1 MRLTFAVTVCLMMTL
16 GLAAQPAGDEWMNLQ
31 VNEINRLPVHTSFLA
46 YDAAPNESSRYL
58 SLDGDWKFHWVANL
72 DERPTD
78 FYRTDLDDSH
88 WATMPVPGMWELN
101 GYGDPIYLNIGFPW
115 RGNWENDPP
124 HVPVQDNHVGTYRR
138 HITLPADW
146 HGKQII
152 AHFGSVT
159 SNINLWVNGQFA
171 GYAEDSKTAAEFDI
185 TPYLKE
191 GDNLLAFQVMR
202 WCDGTYCEDQDF
214 WRLSGVA
221 RSSYLYCR
229 DKNCHI
235 DDIRVTAGLTDNFK
249 DGTLMVAPT
258 LTGKGTLSY
267 HLYDALGN
275 EVTMEPTGENRWTIS
290 APHQWTAETPYLYS
304 LIAMLTPADKKST
317 GEAVTIKVGFRRV
330 EIKDGQLLVN
340 GKAVYIKG
348 ANRHEMD
355 PDGGYV
361 VSRDRMIADIKEM
374 KRMNINAV
382 RTCHYSDDPQW
393 YDLCD
398 EYGLYVIAE
407 ANMESHGFYYDPKTA
422 PTYQPMF
429 AKQILERN
437 QHNVSVQFNHPS
449 VIVWSLGNETCD
461 GPNFTAARDWI
472 RANDPSR
479 PIHWERALGG
489 ENTDLMCPMYAS
501 PAWCERYASKPEST
515 KPLILCEY
523 NHTMGNSG
531 GGLMEY
537 WDLVRR
543 LPKFQGGFVW
553 DFVDQGLRV
562 KTEDSKEYYSYGGDY
577 NTHDP
582 SDNNFNCNG
591 LVSPD
596 RKWNP
601 HAYETAYYYQSVWA
615 EDVNVRQGDIA
626 VRNEFFFRDLSN
638 VKMRWQ
644 LLVDGQSVLNG
655 EELNLNVAPQGRQ
668 ALHLPIA
675 NTLAALD
682 PNSEVM
688 LNVDFMLKEAEPLM
702 ESGQRIAYAQL
713 PINEVMP
720 QATHLPTEK
729 AKFIVTQPKQG
740 DLTISGNDIN
750 ITFDGKTG
758 LITKYI
764 VNGVPILGEGGTLRP
779 NFWRAVTDNDMG
791 AGLQQKLKVWRN
803 PVMNLTSLAV
813 DKKAS
818 NKSQTTVVARYDMP
832 EVAATLTLTYEI
844 HAGGAMCVTQ
854 GIAFSDSYQELP
866 EMLRFGIVMEL
877 PYQMDISDFY
887 GRGPIE
893 NYADRRY
900 SQRLGIYRQTAD
912 EQFYPYIRPQE
923 TGTKGDIRWWTQ
935 TDDQGNGIKVTA
947 DKPFYASA
955 LHYDITMLDEGDEKH
970 QRHPCDLFRSM
981 YTVLTLDS
989 EQCGVGGI
997 DSWGA
1002 RPLEQY
1008 RLPAIDR
1015 TCSFTIVPNILIDSI
1030 TINGKRY
1037 PIPSW
1042 GHKEWEEKMSDLMDL
1057 LADEKFNDNSLD
1069 KWELLKSHSD
1079 GCVSESLSLA
1089 FSCVL
1094 REQPQEVLSSLYNH
1108 RDNPPIEFIDEIK
1121 YWAQELG
1128 EEQTIPDND
1137 LPYNYPSMGFLRQEI
1152 AKLPDKNAQN
1162 YLIKLFD
1169 IPNK

>member
-1 MRLTFAVTVCLMMTL
+1 MAAT
-16 GLAAQPAGDEWMNLQ
+16 AQPTGEPWMDLQ
-31 VNEINRLPVHTSFLA
+31 VNEINRLPVHTSFTA
-46 YDAAPNESSRYL
+46 YDIASTPSSRFL

-78 FYRTDLDDSH
+78 FWRTDLDDSG
-88 WATMPVPGMWELN
+88 WATMCVPGMWELN
-101 GYGDPIYLNIGFPW
+101 GYGDPVYVNIGFPW

-124 HVPVQDNHVGTYRR
+124 RVPVQDNHVGTYRR

-146 HGKQII
+146 KGKQVI

-159 SNINLWVNGQFA
+159 SNINLWVNGQFV

-202 WCDGTYCEDQDF
+202 WCDGTYSEDQDF
-214 WRLSGVA
+214 WRLTGVA

-229 DKNCHI
+229 DKNNHI
-235 DDIRVTAGLTDNFK
+235 DDLRVTAGLTDDFQ
-249 DGTLMVAPT
+249 DGTLMIAPVI
-258 LTGKGTLSY
+258 TGKGMMSY
-267 HLYDALGN
+267 HLFNAQGN
-275 EVTMEPTGENRWTIS
+275 EVTMTPAGENRWTIS

-304 LIAMLTPADKKST
+304 LVATLTPADKKAK
-317 GEAVTIKVGFRRV
+317 GETTTIKVGFRRV
-330 EIKDGQLLVN
+330 EIKNGQMLIN
-340 GKAVYIKG
+340 GKAIYIKG

-361 VSRDRMIADIKEM
+361 VSRERMVADIKEM

-382 RTCHYSDDPQW
+382 RTCHYPDDPQW

-407 ANMESHGFYYDPKTA
+407 ANQEGHGFHYDPNTA
-422 PTYQPMF
+422 PTYKPMF
-429 AKQILERN
+429 AKPILERN
-437 QHNVSVQFNHPS
+437 QHNVSMQFNHPS

-472 RANDPSR
+472 RSVDPSR

-523 NHTMGNSG
+523 NHAMGNSG

-537 WDLVRR
+537 WDAVRR

-562 KTEDSKEYYSYGGDY
+562 TDENERTYYSYGGDY

-596 RKWNP
+596 RVWNP
-601 HAYETAYYYQSVWA
+601 HAYETAYYYQNVWA

-668 ALHLPIA
+668 TLHLPIT

-682 PNSEVM
+682 PTSEVM
-688 LNVDFMLKEAEPLM
+688 LNVDFMLKQAEPLM
-702 ESGQRIAYAQL
+702 DAGQRIAYAQL
-713 PINEVMP
+713 PVREVMP
-720 QATHLPTEK
+720 QAAQLPHEK
-729 AKFIVTQPKQG
+729 AKFKTNKQFYEGIDITADGVNIVF
-740 DLTISGNDIN
+740 NRE
-750 ITFDGKTG
+750 TG
-758 LITKYI
+758 LISKYV
-764 VNGVPILGEGGTLRP
+764 VNGTCLLCMGGTLRP

-803 PVMNLTSLAV
+803 PVMKLTSLDV

-818 NKSQTTVVARYDMP
+818 SKSQVTVVAHYDMP
-832 EVAATLTLTYEI
+832 EVHAKLTLTYEI
-844 HAGGAMCVTQ
+844 HAGGVMCVTQ
-854 GIAFSDSYQELP
+854 GIAFDDSYTELP
-866 EMLRFGIVMEL
+866 EMLRFGMVMEL
-877 PYQMDISDFY
+877 PYNMEFSHFY

-893 NYADRRY
+893 NYPDRRY

-912 EQFYPYIRPQE
+912 EQLYPYIRPQE
-923 TGTKGDIRWWTQ
+923 TGTKGDIRWWKQ
-935 TDDQGNGIKVTA
+935 TDDQGIGIKVTA

-955 LHYDITMLDEGDEKH
+955 LPFETSTLDEGDEKH
-970 QRHPCDLFRSM
+970 QRHPSDLTEA
-981 YTVLTLDS
+981 YAYVYLTLDG
-989 EQCGVGGI
+989 EHCGVGGI

-1008 RLPAIDR
+1008 RVPAIDR
-1015 TCSFTIVPNILIDSI
+1015 TCSFTITPI
-1030 TINGKRY
+1030 TK
-1037 PIPSW
+1037 
-1042 GHKEWEEKMSDLMDL
+1042 
-1057 LADEKFNDNSLD
+1057 
-1069 KWELLKSHSD
+1069 
-1079 GCVSESLSLA
+1079 
-1089 FSCVL
+1089 
-1094 REQPQEVLSSLYNH
+1094 
-1108 RDNPPIEFIDEIK
+1108 
-1121 YWAQELG
+1121 
-1128 EEQTIPDND
+1128 
-1137 LPYNYPSMGFLRQEI
+1137 
-1152 AKLPDKNAQN
+1152 
-1162 YLIKLFD
+1162 
-1169 IPNK
+1169 

>member
-1 MRLTFAVTVCLMMTL
+1 MLTALW
-16 GLAAQPAGDEWMNLQ
+16 ANAQPTGEPWMDLQ
-31 VNEINRLPVHTSFLA
+31 VNEINRLPVHTSFIA
-46 YDAAPNESSRYL
+46 QDENTATMSRFL

-72 DERPTD
+72 NERPTD
-78 FYRTDLDDSH
+78 FWRLDLNDST
-88 WATMPVPGMWELN
+88 WGTMPVPGMWELN
-101 GYGDPIYLNIGFPW
+101 GYGDPVYVNIGFPW
-115 RGNWENDPP
+115 RDNWKNDPP
-124 HVPVQDNHVGTYRR
+124 RVPVQDNHVGTYRR

-146 HGKQII
+146 KGKQVI

-159 SNINLWVNGQFA
+159 SNINLWVNGQFV

-185 TPYLKE
+185 TPYVHE

-202 WCDGTYCEDQDF
+202 WCDGTYSEDQDF

-221 RSSYLYCR
+221 RSSFLYCR
-229 DKNCHI
+229 DKNNHI
-235 DDIRVTAGLTDNFK
+235 DDLRVTASLTDDMK
-249 DGTLMVAPT
+249 DGTLMISPVI
-258 LTGKGTLSY
+258 TGKGTLTY
-267 HLYDALGN
+267 RLLDAQGK
-275 EVTMEPTGENRWTIS
+275 EVTMTPAGENRWMI
-290 APHQWTAETPYLYS
+290 PDINPWTAETPNLYS
-304 LIAMLTPADKKST
+304 LITTFRPTDKKAKS
-317 GEAVTIKVGFRRV
+317 EVVTIRVGFRRI
-330 EIKDGQLLVN
+330 EIKHGQLLVN
-340 GKAVYIKG
+340 GKAIYIKG

-361 VSRDRMIADIKEM
+361 VSCERMIADIKEM

-382 RTCHYSDDPQW
+382 RTCHYPDDPMW

-398 EYGLYVIAE
+398 EYGLYVFAE
-407 ANMESHGFYYDPKTA
+407 ANQEGHGFHYDPNTA
-422 PTYQPMF
+422 PTYKPMF
-429 AKQILERN
+429 AKPILERN

-472 RANDPSR
+472 RSVDPSR
-479 PIHWERALGG
+479 PIHWERAQGG

-501 PAWCERYASKPEST
+501 PEWCERYASKPEST

-523 NHTMGNSG
+523 NHAMGNSG

-537 WDLVRR
+537 WDAVRR

-562 KTEDSKEYYSYGGDY
+562 KTADGKEYFSYGGDY

-596 RKWNP
+596 RVWNP
-601 HAYETAYYYQSVWA
+601 HAYETAYYYQNVWA
-615 EDVNVRQGDIA
+615 EDVNVQQGDIA

-668 ALHLPIA
+668 MLHLPIA
-675 NTLAALD
+675 NALAALD

-688 LNVDFMLKEAEPLM
+688 LNVDFLLKEAEPLM
-702 ESGQRIAYAQL
+702 EKGQRIGYGQL
-713 PINEVMP
+713 PIREVMP
-720 QATHLPTEK
+720 QAAALPNKKTDFK
-729 AKFIVTQPKQG
+729 ITRGKNLSVSWKGGWISFSDVTG
-740 DLTISGNDIN
+740 TITDYN
-750 ITFDGKTG
+750 
-758 LITKYI
+758 
-764 VNGVPILGEGGTLRP
+764 VNGVTLLGGPFESTLRP

-803 PVMNLTSLAV
+803 PVMNLTSFGV

-818 NKSQTTVVARYDMP
+818 NKSQVTVVARYDMP
-832 EVAATLTLTYEI
+832 EVHATLTLTYEI
-844 HAGGAMCVTQ
+844 HANGVLCVTQ
-854 GIAFSDSYQELP
+854 GIAFDDSYTEIP
-866 EMLRFGIVMEL
+866 EMLRFGVVMEL
-877 PYQMDISDFY
+877 DYGMDNSEFY

-923 TGTKGDIRWWTQ
+923 TGTKGDIHWWCQ
-935 TDDQGNGIKVTA
+935 TDNRGNGFKVTS

-955 LHYDITMLDEGDEKH
+955 LRYSVNTLDEGDEKH
-970 QRHPCDLFRSM
+970 QRHPSELKENSPFLF
-981 YTVLTLDS
+981 LTLDS
-989 EQCGVGGI
+989 EHCGVGGI

-1008 RLPAIDR
+1008 RIPATDR
-1015 TCSFTIVPNILIDSI
+1015 TCSFTI
-1030 TINGKRY
+1030 T
-1037 PIPSW
+1037 PIVV
-1042 GHKEWEEKMSDLMDL
+1042 D
-1057 LADEKFNDNSLD
+1057 
-1069 KWELLKSHSD
+1069 
-1079 GCVSESLSLA
+1079 
-1089 FSCVL
+1089 
-1094 REQPQEVLSSLYNH
+1094 
-1108 RDNPPIEFIDEIK
+1108 
-1121 YWAQELG
+1121 
-1128 EEQTIPDND
+1128 
-1137 LPYNYPSMGFLRQEI
+1137 
-1152 AKLPDKNAQN
+1152 
-1162 YLIKLFD
+1162 
-1169 IPNK
+1169 

>member
-1 MRLTFAVTVCLMMTL
+1 MKPSILTTIACVAMAMAAT
-16 GLAAQPAGDEWMNLQ
+16 AQPAGEPWMDLQ
-31 VNEINRLPVHTSFLA
+31 VNEINRLPVHTSFTA
-46 YDAAPNESSRYL
+46 YDIASTPSSRFL
-58 SLDGDWKFHWVANL
+58 SLNGDWKFHWVANL
-72 DERPTD
+72 DQRPTD
-78 FYRTDLDDSH
+78 FWRLDLDDST

-101 GYGDPIYLNIGFPW
+101 GYGDPVYVNIGFPW

-124 HVPVQDNHVGTYRR
+124 RVPVQDNHVGTYRR
-138 HITLPADW
+138 HITLPDDW
-146 HGKQII
+146 KGKQVI

-159 SNINLWVNGQFA
+159 SNINLWVNGQFV

-185 TPYLKE
+185 TPYVHE

-202 WCDGTYCEDQDF
+202 WCDGTYSEDQDF

-229 DKNCHI
+229 DKNNHI
-235 DDIRVTAGLTDNFK
+235 DDLRVTAGLTDDFK
-249 DGTLMVAPT
+249 NGTLMTAPVI
-258 LTGKGTLSY
+258 TGKGTMSY
-267 HLYDALGN
+267 HLFDAQGN
-275 EVTMEPTGENRWTIS
+275 EVTMTPAGENRWTIS
-290 APHQWTAETPYLYS
+290 SPHCWTAETPYLYS
-304 LIAMLTPADKKST
+304 LVATLTPTDKKVK
-317 GEAVTIKVGFRRV
+317 GETTTIKVGFRRV
-330 EIKDGQLLVN
+330 EIKNGQLLVN
-340 GKAVYIKG
+340 GKAIYIKG

-361 VSRDRMIADIKEM
+361 VSRERMIADIKEM

-382 RTCHYSDDPQW
+382 RTCHYPDDPMW

-398 EYGLYVIAE
+398 EYGLYVFAE
-407 ANMESHGFYYDPKTA
+407 ANQEGHGFHYDPNTA
-422 PTYQPMF
+422 PTYKPMF
-429 AKQILERN
+429 AKPILERN

-472 RANDPSR
+472 RATDPSR
-479 PIHWERALGG
+479 PIHWERAQGG

-501 PAWCERYASKPEST
+501 PEWCERYASKPEST

-523 NHTMGNSG
+523 NHAMGNSG

-537 WDLVRR
+537 WDAVRR

-562 KTEDSKEYYSYGGDY
+562 KTADGKEYFSYGGDY

-596 RKWNP
+596 RVWNP
-601 HAYETAYYYQSVWA
+601 HAYETAYYYQNVWA

-655 EELNLNVAPQGRQ
+655 EELNLNVAPQGRKT
-668 ALHLPIA
+668 LHLPIN
-675 NTLAALD
+675 NTLAALV
-682 PNSEVM
+682 PTSEVM
-688 LNVDFMLKEAEPLM
+688 LNVDFMLKQAELLM
-702 ESGQRIAYAQL
+702 DAGQRIAYAQI
-713 PINEVMP
+713 PVNEVTL
-720 QATHLPTEK
+720 QAADLSNDK
-729 AKFIVTQPKQG
+729 AKFNIKQAKMGPLTVTCDG
-740 DLTISGNDIN
+740 VEIA
-750 ITFDGKTG
+750 FDGKTG
-758 LITKYI
+758 LMTRYI
-764 VNGVPILGEGGTLRP
+764 VNGKNLLGEGGTLRP

-791 AGLQQKLKVWRN
+791 AWLQQKLQIWRN
-803 PVMNLTSLAV
+803 PVMNLTSLVV

-818 NKSQTTVVARYDMP
+818 SKSQKTIVARYDMP
-832 EVAATLTLTYEI
+832 EAHARLTLTYEI
-844 HAGGAMCVTQ
+844 HSGGGMCVTQ
-854 GIAFSDSYQELP
+854 SITFDESYVEMP
-866 EMLRFGIVMEL
+866 EMLRFGLVMEM
-877 PYQMDISDFY
+877 PYTMDNSHFY

-923 TGTKGDIRWWTQ
+923 TGTKGDIRWWEQ
-935 TDDQGNGIKVTA
+935 TDGQGIGIKVTA

-955 LHYDITMLDEGDEKH
+955 LHYDIPLLDEGNEKH
-970 QRHPCDLFRSM
+970 QRHPSQLTKSPF
-981 YTVLTLDS
+981 TVLTLDG
-989 EQCGVGGI
+989 EHCGVGGI

-1015 TCSFTIVPNILIDSI
+1015 TCSFTI
-1030 TINGKRY
+1030 T
-1037 PIPSW
+1037 PIVV
-1042 GHKEWEEKMSDLMDL
+1042 D
-1057 LADEKFNDNSLD
+1057 
-1069 KWELLKSHSD
+1069 
-1079 GCVSESLSLA
+1079 
-1089 FSCVL
+1089 
-1094 REQPQEVLSSLYNH
+1094 
-1108 RDNPPIEFIDEIK
+1108 
-1121 YWAQELG
+1121 
-1128 EEQTIPDND
+1128 
-1137 LPYNYPSMGFLRQEI
+1137 
-1152 AKLPDKNAQN
+1152 
-1162 YLIKLFD
+1162 
-1169 IPNK
+1169 

>member
-1 MRLTFAVTVCLMMTL
+1 MCLSIAIGMT
-16 GLAAQPAGDEWMNLQ
+16 AQPAGDEWMNLQ
-31 VNEINRLPVHTSFLA
+31 VNEINRLPVHASFMT
-46 YDAAPNESSRYL
+46 YDVAPTETSRYL

-72 DERPTD
+72 DERPLD
-78 FYRTDLDDSH
+78 FFRTDLDDSN
-88 WATMPVPGMWELN
+88 WTTMPVPAMWELN
-101 GYGDPIYLNIGFPW
+101 GYGDPVYVNIGFPW

-124 HVPVQDNHVGTYRR
+124 RVPVQDNHVGTYRR
-138 HITLPADW
+138 HITLPAEW
-146 HGKQII
+146 KGKQVI

-214 WRLSGVA
+214 WRLTGVA

-229 DKNCHI
+229 DKDNHI
-235 DDIRVTAGLTDNFK
+235 DDLRVTTGLTDDLR
-249 DGTLMVAPT
+249 DGILMINPVI
-258 LTGKGTLSY
+258 TGKGTMSY
-267 HLYDALGN
+267 HLFADGEEIAM
-275 EVTMEPTGENRWTIS
+275 TPAGENRWIIPD
-290 APHQWTAETPYLYS
+290 AKQWTAETPYLYN
-304 LIAMLTPADKKST
+304 LVAMLMPADKKAK

-330 EIKDGQLLVN
+330 EIVNGQLLVN
-340 GKAVYIKG
+340 GKAVLIKG

-361 VSRDRMIADIKEM
+361 VSRERMIQDIKEM

-382 RTCHYSDDPQW
+382 RTCHYSDDPLW

-398 EYGLYVIAE
+398 KYGLYVIAE
-407 ANMESHGFYYDPKTA
+407 ANMEGHGFHYDPNTA
-422 PTYQPMF
+422 PTYKPMF

-449 VIVWSLGNETCD
+449 VIIWSLGNETCD

-472 RANDPSR
+472 RATDPSR

-501 PAWCERYASKPEST
+501 PSWCERYASKPEST

-562 KTEDSKEYYSYGGDY
+562 KTKDGKFYYSYGGDY

-596 RKWNP
+596 RVWNP
-601 HAYETAYYYQSVWA
+601 HAYETAYYYQNVWA

-668 ALHLPIA
+668 MLHLPIA

-682 PNSEVM
+682 PNSEVL
-688 LNVDFMLKEAEPLM
+688 LNVDFSLKAAEPLM
-702 ESGQRIAYAQL
+702 EAGQRIAYAQL
-713 PINEVMP
+713 PINEVTP
-720 QATHLPTEK
+720 QA
-729 AKFIVTQPKQG
+729 AKLSDKKVKFKVAQPKHG
-740 DLTISGNDIN
+740 DLA
-750 ITFDGKTG
+750 ITGEGVCIAFDGKTG
-758 LITKYI
+758 LMKQYD
-764 VNGVPILGEGGTLRP
+764 VNGVPLLGEGGTLRP

-791 AGLQQKLKVWRN
+791 AGLQQKLKVWRD
-803 PVMNLTSLAV
+803 PVMNLTSLTV

-818 NKSQTTVVARYDMP
+818 SKSQVTVIARYNMP
-832 EVAATLTLTYEI
+832 EVAATLTQTYEI

-866 EMLRFGIVMEL
+866 EMPRFGLVMEM
-877 PYQMDISDFY
+877 PYWVDQSEFY

-900 SQRLGIYRQTAD
+900 SQRLGIYRQTAE

-923 TGTKGDIRWWTQ
+923 TGTKGDIRWWQ
-935 TDDQGNGIKVTA
+935 QIDDKYLTIKITA

-955 LHYDITMLDEGDEKH
+955 LHYDISMLDEGDQKH

-989 EQCGVGGI
+989 EHCGVGGI

-1015 TCSFTIVPNILIDSI
+1015 TCSFTIVPKIKIDSI
-1030 TINGKRY
+1030 TIKGKRY
-1037 PIPSW
+1037 PIPSYD
-1042 GHKEWEEKMSDLMDL
+1042 KDWEIKMVDLIDR
-1057 LADEKFNDNSLD
+1057 LADEKFNDRSLD
-1069 KWELLKSHSD
+1069 KWELLMKHSD
-1079 GCVSESLSLA
+1079 GCVSESLSLV

-1094 REQPQEVLSSLYNH
+1094 LEHPQEVLSSIWNH
-1108 RDNPPIEFIDEIK
+1108 RDNPPIDFIDEIK
-1121 YWAQELG
+1121 YWAHELG
-1128 EEQTIPDND
+1128 EEQTIPDD
-1137 LPYNYPSMGFLRQEI
+1137 VS
-1152 AKLPDKNAQN
+1152 
-1162 YLIKLFD
+1162 
-1169 IPNK
+1169 

>member
-1 MRLTFAVTVCLMMTL
+1 MKSSIFTITCLL
-16 GLAAQPAGDEWMNLQ
+16 LALCANAQPAGEPWMDLQ
-31 VNEINRLPVHTSFLA
+31 VSEINRLPVHTSFFA
-46 YDAAPNESSRYL
+46 YDDMVSALNHAYGNSGRYL
-58 SLDGDWKFHWVANL
+58 SLDGDWKFQWVANL

-78 FYRTDLDDSH
+78 FYRTDLDDSD

-101 GYGDPIYLNIGFPW
+101 GYGDPVYVNIGFPW

-124 HVPVQDNHVGTYRR
+124 RVPVQDNHVGTYRR
-138 HITLPADW
+138 HITLPDGW
-146 HGKQII
+146 NWKGNQVI

-159 SNINLWVNGQFA
+159 SNISLWVNGKFA
-171 GYAEDSKTAAEFDI
+171 GYAEDSKLAAEFDI

-202 WCDGTYCEDQDF
+202 WCDGTYSEDQDF

-229 DKNCHI
+229 DKNNHI
-235 DDIRVTAGLTDNFK
+235 DDLRVTAGLTDDLK
-249 DGTLMVAPT
+249 DGTLMIAPSI
-258 LTGKGTLSY
+258 TGKGTMSY
-267 HLYDALGN
+267 FLLDDQRN
-275 EVTMEPTGENRWTIS
+275 EVPMVAAGENRWTV
-290 APHQWTAETPYLYS
+290 PDVHQWSAETPHLYR
-304 LIAMLTPADKKST
+304 LVATFTPSDRKSKI
-317 GEAVTIKVGFRRV
+317 ETIVQNIGFRRV

-361 VSRDRMIADIKEM
+361 VSRERMIADIKEM

-382 RTCHYSDDPQW
+382 RTCHYPDDPMW

-398 EYGLYVIAE
+398 EYGLYVFAE
-407 ANMESHGFYYDPKTA
+407 ANQEGHGFHYDPNTA
-422 PTYQPMF
+422 PTYKPMF
-429 AKQILERN
+429 AKPILERN

-472 RANDPSR
+472 RSVDPSR
-479 PIHWERALGG
+479 PIHWERAQGG

-501 PAWCERYASKPEST
+501 PEWCERYASKPEST

-537 WDLVRR
+537 WDAVRR

-562 KTEDSKEYYSYGGDY
+562 TNEDGKTYFSYGGDY

-596 RKWNP
+596 RVWNP
-601 HAYETAYYYQSVWA
+601 HAYETAYYYQNVWA
-615 EDVNVRQGDIA
+615 EDVDVQQGDIA

-644 LLVDGQSVLNG
+644 LLVDGESVLNG
-655 EELNLNVAPQGRQ
+655 EDLNLDVKPQGRQ
-668 ALHLPIA
+668 VLHLPIA
-675 NTLAALD
+675 NTLAALGS
-682 PNSEVM
+682 NSEVM
-688 LNVDFMLKEAEPLM
+688 LNVDFMLKEREPLM
-702 ESGQRIAYAQL
+702 EAGQRVAYAQL
-713 PINEVMP
+713 PVREVVP
-720 QATHLPTEK
+720 QAAHLPNEK
-729 AKFIVTQPKQG
+729 AKLDTKKETGGAITVTG
-740 DLTISGNDIN
+740 ENFSIN
-750 ITFDGKTG
+750 FDGKSG
-758 LITKYI
+758 LMTRYE
-764 VNGVPILGEGGTLRP
+764 VGGMDMLGVGGTLRP

-791 AGLQQKLKVWRN
+791 AWMQQKLRVWRN

-818 NKSQTTVVARYDMP
+818 NKSQVTVVARYDMP
-832 EVAATLTLTYEI
+832 EVHAGLTLSYEI
-844 HAGGAMCVTQ
+844 HAGGVMCITQ
-854 GIAFSDSYQELP
+854 GIAFDDSYTELP
-866 EMLRFGIVMEL
+866 EMLRFGMVMEL
-877 PYQMDISDFY
+877 PYEIEHSEFY
-887 GRGPIE
+887 GRGPVE

-923 TGTKGDIRWWTQ
+923 TGTKGDIRWWRQ
-935 TDDQGNGIKVTA
+935 TNDGAAGLMITA

-955 LHYDITMLDEGDEKH
+955 LHYDIDILDEGDQKH
-970 QRHPCDLFRSM
+970 QRHPSQLPKSEF
-981 YTVLTLDS
+981 TVLTLDC
-989 EQCGVGGI
+989 EHCGVGGI

-1008 RLPAIDR
+1008 RIPAIDR
-1015 TCSFTIVPNILIDSI
+1015 TCSFTI
-1030 TINGKRY
+1030 T
-1037 PIPSW
+1037 
-1042 GHKEWEEKMSDLMDL
+1042 
-1057 LADEKFNDNSLD
+1057 
-1069 KWELLKSHSD
+1069 
-1079 GCVSESLSLA
+1079 
-1089 FSCVL
+1089 
-1094 REQPQEVLSSLYNH
+1094 
-1108 RDNPPIEFIDEIK
+1108 PIE
-1121 YWAQELG
+1121 
-1128 EEQTIPDND
+1128 
-1137 LPYNYPSMGFLRQEI
+1137 
-1152 AKLPDKNAQN
+1152 
-1162 YLIKLFD
+1162 
-1169 IPNK
+1169 

>member
-1 MRLTFAVTVCLMMTL
+1 MKPSILSILCLSMAIVV
-16 GLAAQPAGDEWMNLQ
+16 AAQPAGDEWMNLQ
-31 VNEINRLPVHTSFLA
+31 VNEINRLPVHTSFRA
-46 YDAAPNESSRYL
+46 YDISPTEMSRYL
-58 SLDGDWKFHWVANL
+58 SLDGDWKFHWVANI
-72 DERPTD
+72 DERPLD
-78 FYRTDLDDSH
+78 FYRTDLDDSG
-88 WATMPVPGMWELN
+88 WATMRVPGMWELN
-101 GYGDPIYLNIGFPW
+101 GYGDPVYVNIGFPW
-115 RGNWENDPP
+115 RGNWKNDPP
-124 HVPVQDNHVGTYRR
+124 RVPIQDNHVGTYRR
-138 HITLPADW
+138 HITLPTEW
-146 HGKQII
+146 KGQQVI

-214 WRLSGVA
+214 WRLTGVA

-229 DKNCHI
+229 DAKNHI
-235 DDIRVTAGLTDNFK
+235 DDIRITTSLTDDFNN
-249 DGTLMVAPT
+249 GTLLIAPT
-258 LTGKGTLSY
+258 LTGKGTLNCL
-267 HLYDALGN
+267 LYDALGN
-275 EVTMEPTGENRWTIS
+275 EVTMVPDGNNHWIIPS
-290 APHQWTAETPYLYS
+290 AKQWSAETPYLYT
-304 LIAMLTPADKKST
+304 LVATFTPADKKAKGKT
-317 GEAVTIKVGFRRV
+317 VTQQIGFRRV
-330 EIKDGQLLVN
+330 EIVNGQLLVN
-340 GKAVYIKG
+340 GKAIYIKG

-361 VSRDRMIADIKEM
+361 VSRERMIADIKEM

-407 ANMESHGFYYDPKTA
+407 ANMEGHGFYYDPKTA

-449 VIVWSLGNETCD
+449 VIIWSLGNETCD

-472 RANDPSR
+472 RSVDPSR

-501 PAWCERYASKPEST
+501 PDWCERYASKPEST

-537 WDLVRR
+537 WDLVRS

-562 KTEDSKEYYSYGGDY
+562 KTEDGKSYYSYGGDY

-596 RKWNP
+596 RVWNP
-601 HAYETAYYYQSVWA
+601 HAYETAYYYQNVWA
-615 EDVNVRQGDIA
+615 EDVNVQQGDIA

-644 LLVDGQSVLNG
+644 LLVDGESVLNG
-655 EELNLNVAPQGRQ
+655 EELNLNAAPQDRQ
-668 ALHLPIA
+668 TLHLPIA
-675 NTLAALD
+675 NTLASLD
-682 PNSEVM
+682 PNQEVM
-688 LNVDFMLKEAEPLM
+688 LNVDFSLKKAEPLM
-702 ESGQRIAYAQL
+702 EAGQRIGYTQL
-713 PINEVMP
+713 PVNEVMP
-720 QATHLPTEK
+720 QATALPSDK
-729 AKFIVTQPKQG
+729 AKFKVNRTKQG
-740 DLTISGNDIN
+740 DLTITGEDMSIV
-750 ITFDGKTG
+750 FDGKTG
-758 LITKYI
+758 LMKNYI
-764 VNGVPILGEGGTLRP
+764 VNGMRLLGEGGTLKP

-791 AGLQQKLKVWRN
+791 AGLQQKLKVWRH
-803 PVMNLTSLAV
+803 PLMNLTSFGI

-818 NKSQTTVVARYDMP
+818 NKSQVTVVARYEIP
-832 EVAATLTLTYEI
+832 EVHATFTMTYEI
-844 HAGGAMCVTQ
+844 HSTGAMCVTQ
-854 GIAFSDSYQELP
+854 GIAFDDSYQELP
-866 EMLRFGIVMEL
+866 EMLRFGMVMEL
-877 PYQMDISDFY
+877 PYQMENSQFY
-887 GRGPIE
+887 GRGPVE

-900 SQRLGIYRQTAD
+900 SQRLGIYCQTAD

-935 TDDQGNGIKVTA
+935 TDNNGYGIKVTA

-955 LHYDITMLDEGDEKH
+955 LHYDIAELDEGDQKH
-970 QRHPCDLFRSM
+970 QRHPCDLFHSM

-989 EQCGVGGI
+989 EQSGVGGI

-1015 TCSFTIVPNILIDSI
+1015 TCSFTITPSI
-1030 TINGKRY
+1030 K
-1037 PIPSW
+1037 
-1042 GHKEWEEKMSDLMDL
+1042 
-1057 LADEKFNDNSLD
+1057 
-1069 KWELLKSHSD
+1069 
-1079 GCVSESLSLA
+1079 
-1089 FSCVL
+1089 
-1094 REQPQEVLSSLYNH
+1094 
-1108 RDNPPIEFIDEIK
+1108 
-1121 YWAQELG
+1121 
-1128 EEQTIPDND
+1128 
-1137 LPYNYPSMGFLRQEI
+1137 
-1152 AKLPDKNAQN
+1152 
-1162 YLIKLFD
+1162 
-1169 IPNK
+1169 

>member
-1 MRLTFAVTVCLMMTL
+1 MKSTLTAFFLL
-16 GLAAQPAGDEWMNLQ
+16 LAMGTTAQPAGDEWMNLQ
-31 VNEINRLPVHTSFLA
+31 VNEINRLPVHASFSA
-46 YDAAPNESSRYL
+46 YDIAPTESSRYF
-58 SLDGDWKFHWVANL
+58 SLDGDWKFNWVANL
-72 DERPTD
+72 DERPLD
-78 FYRTDLDDSH
+78 FYRTDLDDSG
-88 WATMPVPGMWELN
+88 WDVMPVPGMWELN
-101 GYGDPIYLNIGFPW
+101 GYGDPVYVNIGFPW

-124 HVPVQDNHVGTYRR
+124 RVPVQDNHVGSYRR

-146 HGKQII
+146 QGKQVV

-202 WCDGTYCEDQDF
+202 WCDGSYCEDQDF

-229 DKNCHI
+229 DNDNHI
-235 DDIRVTAGLTDNFK
+235 DDIRITTGLTDDLR
-249 DGTLMVAPT
+249 DGTLMIDPSI
-258 LTGKGTLSY
+258 TGRGTMGY
-267 HLYDALGN
+267 HLFAEGQ
-275 EVTMEPTGENRWTIS
+275 EISMIPAGENRWII
-290 APHQWTAETPYLYS
+290 PDVRQWTAETPYLYS
-304 LIAMLTPADKKST
+304 LVAMFKPADKKATS
-317 GEAVTIKVGFRRV
+317 EAVTIKVGFRRV
-330 EIKDGQLLVN
+330 EIMDGQLLVN
-340 GKAVYIKG
+340 GKPVLIKG

-361 VSRDRMIADIKEM
+361 VSRERMIADIKEM

-382 RTCHYSDDPQW
+382 RTCHYPDDPQW

-407 ANMESHGFYYDPKTA
+407 ANMEGHGFYYDPNTA
-422 PTYQPMF
+422 PTYRPEF

-437 QHNVSVQFNHPS
+437 QHNVATQFNHPS
-449 VIVWSLGNETCD
+449 IIVWSLGNETCD

-472 RANDPSR
+472 RATDPSR
-479 PIHWERALGG
+479 PIHWERAQGG

-501 PAWCERYASKPEST
+501 PEWCERYASKPEST

-562 KTEDSKEYYSYGGDY
+562 KTEDGKEYFSYGGDY

-596 RKWNP
+596 RVWNP
-601 HAYETAYYYQSVWA
+601 HAYETAYYYQNVWA

-626 VRNEFFFRDLSN
+626 VRNEYFFRDLSN

-668 ALHLPIA
+668 MLHLPIA
-675 NTLAALD
+675 NTLAVLD
-682 PNSEVM
+682 PNSEVL
-688 LNVDFMLKEAEPLM
+688 LNVDFMLKQAESLM
-702 ESGQRIAYAQL
+702 EPGQRIAYAQL
-713 PINEVMP
+713 PVNEAMAHAVE
-720 QATHLPTEK
+720 LPHDK
-729 AKFIVTQPKQG
+729 AKFSYRRQGGGSLVVTG
-740 DLTISGNDIN
+740 EGVEIA
-750 ITFDGKTG
+750 FDGRTG
-758 LITKYI
+758 FISRYV
-764 VNGVPILGEGGTLRP
+764 VNGISLLGEGGSLRP

-791 AGLQQKLKVWRN
+791 AQLQHKLKEWRN
-803 PVMNLTSLAV
+803 PVIELTSMAV
-813 DKKAS
+813 DRKAS
-818 NKSQTTVVARYDMP
+818 SESQTTVVARYDLP
-832 EVAATLTLTYEI
+832 EVAATLTLTYKI
-844 HAGGAMCVTQ
+844 HRGGAMCVTQ
-854 GIAFSDSYQELP
+854 GIDFNDTAHDVP
-866 EMLRFGIVMEL
+866 EMLRYGMVMEL
-877 PYQMDISDFY
+877 PYQMEVSLFY

-923 TGTKGDIRWWTQ
+923 TGTKGDIRWWHQ
-935 TDDQGNGIKVTA
+935 TDTLGNGLKVTS

-955 LHYDITMLDEGDEKH
+955 LRYGIATLDEGDEKH
-970 QRHPCDLFRSM
+970 QRHPCDLAKSP

-989 EQCGVGGI
+989 EHSGVGGI

-1015 TCSFTIVPNILIDSI
+1015 TCSFTI
-1030 TINGKRY
+1030 T
-1037 PIPSW
+1037 PI
-1042 GHKEWEEKMSDLMDL
+1042 
-1057 LADEKFNDNSLD
+1057 
-1069 KWELLKSHSD
+1069 
-1079 GCVSESLSLA
+1079 V
-1089 FSCVL
+1089 
-1094 REQPQEVLSSLYNH
+1094 Q
-1108 RDNPPIEFIDEIK
+1108 
-1121 YWAQELG
+1121 
-1128 EEQTIPDND
+1128 
-1137 LPYNYPSMGFLRQEI
+1137 
-1152 AKLPDKNAQN
+1152 
-1162 YLIKLFD
+1162 
-1169 IPNK
+1169 

>member
-1 MRLTFAVTVCLMMTL
+1 MKSSILTSICLIIAL
-16 GLAAQPAGDEWMNLQ
+16 GAGAQPAGEPWMDLQ
-31 VNEINRLPVHTSFLA
+31 VNEINRLPVHTSFMA
-46 YDAAPNESSRYL
+46 HDVNSTTMSRYL

-72 DERPTD
+72 DQRPTD
-78 FYRTDLDDSH
+78 FWRPDLDDSD
-88 WATMPVPGMWELN
+88 WGTMPVPGMWELN
-101 GYGDPIYLNIGFPW
+101 GYGDPVYVNIGFPW
-115 RGNWENDPP
+115 RDNWENDPP
-124 HVPVQDNHVGTYRR
+124 RVPVQDNHVGTYRR
-138 HITLPADW
+138 HITLPAEW
-146 HGKQII
+146 KGKQVI

-221 RSSYLYCR
+221 RSSYIYCR
-229 DKNCHI
+229 DKNNHI
-235 DDIRVTAGLTDNFK
+235 DDIRITTGLTDDLR
-249 DGTLMVAPT
+249 DGILMINPVI
-258 LTGKGTLSY
+258 TGKGNLEY
-267 HLYDALGN
+267 FLYDAQGR
-275 EVTMEPTGENRWTIS
+275 EVAMNPAGENRWIIS
-290 APHQWTAETPYLYS
+290 APLQWTAETPHLYS
-304 LIAMLTPADKKST
+304 LVAMLMPADKKSK

-330 EIKDGQLLVN
+330 EIVNGQLLVN
-340 GKAVYIKG
+340 GKAVLIKG

-398 EYGLYVIAE
+398 KYGLYVIAE
-407 ANMESHGFYYDPKTA
+407 ANMEGHGFYYDPNTA

-472 RANDPSR
+472 RATDPSR

-501 PAWCERYASKPEST
+501 PNWCERYASKPEST

-562 KTEDSKEYYSYGGDY
+562 KTKDGKSYFSYGGDY

-596 RKWNP
+596 RVWNP
-601 HAYETAYYYQSVWA
+601 HAYETAYYYQNVWA
-615 EDVNVRQGDIA
+615 EDVNVQQGDIA

-638 VKMRWQ
+638 LKMRWQ
-644 LLVDGQSVLNG
+644 LLVNGESVLNG
-655 EELNLNVAPQGRQ
+655 EELNLNVVPQGRQ
-668 ALHLPIA
+668 MLHLPIA

-688 LNVDFMLKEAEPLM
+688 LNVDFLLKEKEPLM
-702 ESGQRIAYAQL
+702 EAGQRIAYAQL
-713 PINEVMP
+713 PIIEATP
-720 QATHLPTEK
+720 QAAALSHDKT
-729 AKFIVTQPKQG
+729 KFRIQQPKHG
-740 DLTISGNDIN
+740 ALTIAADGMEIA
-750 ITFDGKTG
+750 FDSKTG
-758 LITKYI
+758 FMTKYV
-764 VNGVPILGEGGTLRP
+764 VNGTPLLGKGGTLKP

-791 AGLQQKLKVWRN
+791 AWLQQKLQVWRN
-803 PVMNLTSLAV
+803 PVMNLTSLGV
-813 DKKAS
+813 DKKTS
-818 NKSQTTVVARYDMP
+818 SKSQVTVVAHYDMP
-832 EVAATLTLTYEI
+832 EVHARLTLTYEI
-844 HAGGAMCVTQ
+844 HAGGAMCITQ
-854 GIAFSDSYQELP
+854 GIAFDDSYTEIP
-866 EMLRFGIVMEL
+866 EMLRFGLVMEML
-877 PYQMDISDFY
+877 YQMDISHFY

-923 TGTKGDIRWWTQ
+923 TGTKGDIRWWNQ
-935 TDDQGNGIKVTA
+935 TDKQGNGIKVTS

-955 LHYDITMLDEGDEKH
+955 LHHDIATLDEGDEKH
-970 QRHPCDLFRSM
+970 QRHPLQLTGSA

-989 EQCGVGGI
+989 EHCGVGGI

-1008 RLPAIDR
+1008 RIPAIDR
-1015 TCSFTIVPNILIDSI
+1015 TCSFTI
-1030 TINGKRY
+1030 T
-1037 PIPSW
+1037 PIA
-1042 GHKEWEEKMSDLMDL
+1042 G
-1057 LADEKFNDNSLD
+1057 N
-1069 KWELLKSHSD
+1069 
-1079 GCVSESLSLA
+1079 
-1089 FSCVL
+1089 
-1094 REQPQEVLSSLYNH
+1094 
-1108 RDNPPIEFIDEIK
+1108 
-1121 YWAQELG
+1121 
-1128 EEQTIPDND
+1128 
-1137 LPYNYPSMGFLRQEI
+1137 
-1152 AKLPDKNAQN
+1152 
-1162 YLIKLFD
+1162 
-1169 IPNK
+1169 

>member
-1 MRLTFAVTVCLMMTL
+1 MKSSILAISCLL
-16 GLAAQPAGDEWMNLQ
+16 IAIWANAQPAGEPWMDLQ
-31 VNEINRLPVHTSFLA
+31 VNEINRLPVHTSFTA
-46 YDAAPNESSRYL
+46 NDIVPSQSSRYL
-58 SLDGDWKFHWVANL
+58 SLDGEWKFHWVANL
-72 DERPTD
+72 DQRPTD
-78 FYRTDLDDSH
+78 FYRLDLDDNG

-101 GYGDPIYLNIGFPW
+101 GYGDPVYVNIGFPW

-124 HVPVQDNHVGTYRR
+124 RVPVQDNHVGTYRR

-146 HGKQII
+146 KGKQVI

-159 SNINLWVNGQFA
+159 SNISLWVNGQFA

-185 TPYLKE
+185 TPYLKD

-202 WCDGTYCEDQDF
+202 WCDGTYSEDQDF

-229 DKNCHI
+229 DKGNHI
-235 DDIRVTAGLTDNFK
+235 DDLRVSAGLTEDFK
-249 DGTLMVAPT
+249 DGTLMVAQVI
-258 LTGKGTLSY
+258 TGKGTMSY
-267 HLYDALGN
+267 HLFDAQGN
-275 EVTMEPTGENRWTIS
+275 EVTMTPAGENRWIVPT
-290 APHQWTAETPYLYS
+290 AHQWTAETPYLYS
-304 LIAMLTPADKKST
+304 LVATLTPADKKAK
-317 GEAVTIKVGFRRV
+317 GETTTIKVGFRRV
-330 EIKDGQLLVN
+330 EIKNGQLLVN
-340 GKAVYIKG
+340 GKAIYIKG

-361 VSRDRMIADIKEM
+361 VSRERMIADIKEM

-407 ANMESHGFYYDPKTA
+407 ANQEGHGFHYDPNTA
-422 PTYQPMF
+422 PTYKPMF
-429 AKQILERN
+429 AKPILERN

-449 VIVWSLGNETCD
+449 IIVWSLGNETCD

-472 RANDPSR
+472 RATDPSR
-479 PIHWERALGG
+479 PIHWERAQGG

-501 PAWCERYASKPEST
+501 PEWCERYASKPEST

-537 WDLVRR
+537 WDVVRHQ
-543 LPKFQGGFVW
+543 PKFQGGFVW

-562 KTEDSKEYYSYGGDY
+562 KTADGKEYFSYGGDY

-596 RKWNP
+596 RVWNP
-601 HAYETAYYYQSVWA
+601 HAYETAYYYQNVWA
-615 EDVNVRQGDIA
+615 EDVNVQQGDIA

-655 EELNLNVAPQGRQ
+655 EELNLNVVSQGRQ
-668 ALHLPIA
+668 ILHLPIA
-675 NTLAALD
+675 NTLATID

-702 ESGQRIAYAQL
+702 EKGQRIGYGQL
-713 PINEVMP
+713 PIREVMP
-720 QATHLPTEK
+720 QATALPNKKTDFK
-729 AKFIVTQPKQG
+729 ITRGKNLSVSWKGGWISFSDVTG
-740 DLTISGNDIN
+740 TITNYN
-750 ITFDGKTG
+750 
-758 LITKYI
+758 
-764 VNGVPILGEGGTLRP
+764 VNGVTLLGGPFGSTLRP

-803 PVMNLTSLAV
+803 PVMNLTSFGV

-818 NKSQTTVVARYDMP
+818 NKSQVTVVARYDMP
-832 EVAATLTLTYEI
+832 EVHAKLTLTYEI
-844 HAGGAMCVTQ
+844 HADGVLCVTQ
-854 GIAFSDSYQELP
+854 GIAFDESYTEIP
-866 EMLRFGIVMEL
+866 EMLRFGMVMEL
-877 PYQMDISDFY
+877 DYGMSNSEFY

-900 SQRLGIYRQTAD
+900 SQRLGIFRQTAD

-923 TGTKGDIRWWTQ
+923 TGTKGDIRWWCQ
-935 TDDQGNGIKVTA
+935 TDDQGNGFKVTS

-955 LHYDITMLDEGDEKH
+955 LRYSINTLDEGDEKH
-970 QRHPCDLFRSM
+970 QRHPSELKENSPFLF
-981 YTVLTLDS
+981 LTLDS
-989 EQCGVGGI
+989 EHCGVGGI

-1008 RLPAIDR
+1008 RIPAHDR
-1015 TCSFTIVPNILIDSI
+1015 TCSFTI
-1030 TINGKRY
+1030 T
-1037 PIPSW
+1037 PIV
-1042 GHKEWEEKMSDLMDL
+1042 
-1057 LADEKFNDNSLD
+1057 AD
-1069 KWELLKSHSD
+1069 
-1079 GCVSESLSLA
+1079 
-1089 FSCVL
+1089 
-1094 REQPQEVLSSLYNH
+1094 
-1108 RDNPPIEFIDEIK
+1108 
-1121 YWAQELG
+1121 
-1128 EEQTIPDND
+1128 
-1137 LPYNYPSMGFLRQEI
+1137 
-1152 AKLPDKNAQN
+1152 
-1162 YLIKLFD
+1162 
-1169 IPNK
+1169 

>member
-1 MRLTFAVTVCLMMTL
+1 MAMRAT
-16 GLAAQPAGDEWMNLQ
+16 AQPAGEPWMDLQ
-31 VNEINRLPVHTSFLA
+31 VNEINRLPVHTSFQA
-46 YDAAPNESSRYL
+46 YDIGATPSGRTL

-78 FYRTDLDDSH
+78 FYRLDLDDSN
-88 WATMPVPGMWELN
+88 WSTMPVPGMWELN

-124 HVPVQDNHVGTYRR
+124 RVPTADNHVGTYRR

-146 HGKQII
+146 QGKQVI

-159 SNINLWVNGQFA
+159 SNISLWVNGQFA
-171 GYAEDSKTAAEFDI
+171 GYAEDSKTTAEFDI
-185 TPYLKE
+185 TPYVRE

-202 WCDGTYCEDQDF
+202 WCDGTYSEDQDF
-214 WRLSGVA
+214 WRLTGVA

-229 DKNCHI
+229 DKNYHI
-235 DDIRVTAGLTDNFK
+235 DDIRVTATLTDDMR
-249 DGTLMVAPT
+249 DGILIINPVI
-258 LTGKGTLSY
+258 TGKGTMSY
-267 HLYDALGN
+267 RLERGSQ
-275 EVTMEPTGENRWTIS
+275 EVMMTPTGENRRII
-290 APHQWTAETPYLYS
+290 PNVDQWTAETPNRYS
-304 LIAMLTPADKKST
+304 LVATFTPADKKAKT
-317 GEAVTIKVGFRRV
+317 EEVTVNVGFRRV

-340 GKAVYIKG
+340 GKAIYIKG

-361 VSRDRMIADIKEM
+361 VSRERMIADIKEM

-382 RTCHYSDDPQW
+382 RTCHYPDDPQW

-398 EYGLYVIAE
+398 EYGLYVFAE
-407 ANMESHGFYYDPKTA
+407 ANQEGHGFYYDPNTA
-422 PTYQPMF
+422 PTYQPEF

-472 RANDPSR
+472 RSVDPSR

-501 PAWCERYASKPEST
+501 PEWCERYASKTESA

-523 NHTMGNSG
+523 NHAMGNSG

-537 WDLVRR
+537 WDAVRR
-543 LPKFQGGFVW
+543 WPKFQGGFVW

-562 KTEDSKEYYSYGGDY
+562 KTAGGKEYFSYGGDY

-596 RKWNP
+596 RVWNP
-601 HAYETAYYYQSVWA
+601 HAYETAYYYQNVWA
-615 EDVNVRQGDIA
+615 EDVNVRLGDIA
-626 VRNEFFFRDLSN
+626 VRNEYFFSDLSN

-644 LLVDGQSVLNG
+644 LLVDGESVLNG
-655 EELNLNVAPQGRQ
+655 EELNLNVTPQNRQ
-668 ALHLPIA
+668 MLHLPIEG
-675 NTLAALD
+675 TLAALE
-682 PNSEVM
+682 PGSEVM
-688 LNVDFMLKEAEPLM
+688 LNVDFLLKGAEPLM
-702 ESGQRIAYAQL
+702 EAGQRIAYTQL
-713 PINEVMP
+713 PVIEQSP
-720 QATHLPTEK
+720 QATALPAEK
-729 AKFIVTQPKQG
+729 AKFSVKQG
-740 DLTISGNDIN
+740 QQLTITGDGVEIA
-750 ITFDGKTG
+750 FDGKTG
-758 LITKYI
+758 FMSIYN
-764 VNGVPILGEGGTLRP
+764 VNGVSMLGKDGMLRP
-779 NFWRAVTDNDMG
+779 DFWRAVTDNDMG

-818 NKSQTTVVARYDMP
+818 SKSQTTVVARYDMP
-832 EVAATLTLTYEI
+832 EVHATLTLTYEI
-844 HAGGAMCVTQ
+844 HRGGAICVTQ
-854 GIAFSDSYQELP
+854 GIAFNDTARDIP
-866 EMLRFGIVMEL
+866 EMLRFGMVMEM
-877 PYQMDISDFY
+877 PYTMDHSSFF

-923 TGTKGDIRWWTQ
+923 TGTKGDIRWWSQ
-935 TDDQGNGIKVTA
+935 TDDVGNGIKVTA

-955 LHYDITMLDEGDEKH
+955 LHYDIATLDEGDEKH
-970 QRHPCDLFRSM
+970 RRHPCDLEKSM
-981 YTVLTLDS
+981 YTVLTLDG
-989 EQCGVGGI
+989 EHCGVGGI

-1002 RPLEQY
+1002 RPLDQY

-1015 TCSFTIVPNILIDSI
+1015 TCSFTLTPAINHDNI
-1030 TINGKRY
+1030 
-1037 PIPSW
+1037 
-1042 GHKEWEEKMSDLMDL
+1042 
-1057 LADEKFNDNSLD
+1057 
-1069 KWELLKSHSD
+1069 
-1079 GCVSESLSLA
+1079 
-1089 FSCVL
+1089 
-1094 REQPQEVLSSLYNH
+1094 
-1108 RDNPPIEFIDEIK
+1108 EIR
-1121 YWAQELG
+1121 G
-1128 EEQTIPDND
+1128 N
-1137 LPYNYPSMGFLRQEI
+1137 
-1152 AKLPDKNAQN
+1152 
-1162 YLIKLFD
+1162 
-1169 IPNK
+1169 

>member
-1 MRLTFAVTVCLMMTL
+1 MRLTFAATVFLTMAL
-16 GLAAQPAGDEWMNLQ
+16 GMAAQPAGDEWMNLQ
-31 VNEINRLPVHTSFLA
+31 VNEINRLPVHASFMT
-46 YDAAPNESSRYL
+46 YDIVPTESNRYF
-58 SLDGDWKFHWVANL
+58 SLDGEWKFHWVANL
-72 DERPTD
+72 NERPLD
-78 FYRTDLDDSH
+78 FYRTDLDDSG
-88 WATMPVPGMWELN
+88 WATMRVPGMWELN
-101 GYGDPIYLNIGFPW
+101 GYGDPVYVNIGFPW
-115 RGNWENDPP
+115 RDNWENDPP
-124 HVPVQDNHVGTYRR
+124 RVPVQDNHVGTYRR
-138 HITLPADW
+138 HITLPAEW
-146 HGKQII
+146 KGQQVI

-214 WRLSGVA
+214 WRLTGVA

-229 DKNCHI
+229 DKNNHI
-235 DDIRVTAGLTDNFK
+235 DDIRVTAGLTDDMR
-249 DGTLMVAPT
+249 DGILTINPVI
-258 LTGKGTLSY
+258 TGKGILKY
-267 HLYDALGN
+267 YLYDAQGR
-275 EVTMEPTGENRWTIS
+275 EVTMTPAGENRWIIS
-290 APHQWTAETPYLYS
+290 APQQWTAETPHLYS
-304 LIAMLTPADKKST
+304 LVAMFMPTDTKAK
-317 GEAVTIKVGFRRV
+317 GESATIKVGFRRV
-330 EIKDGQLLVN
+330 EIVGGQLLVN
-340 GKAVYIKG
+340 GKAVLIKG
-348 ANRHEMD
+348 ANRHELD

-361 VSRDRMIADIKEM
+361 VSRERMIADIKEM

-382 RTCHYSDDPQW
+382 RTCHYSDAPQW

-398 EYGLYVIAE
+398 KYGLYVIAE
-407 ANMESHGFYYDPKTA
+407 ANMEGHGFHYDPNTA

-449 VIVWSLGNETCD
+449 VIIWSLGNETCD

-472 RANDPSR
+472 RATDPSR

-501 PAWCERYASKPEST
+501 PEWCERYASKPEST

-537 WDLVRR
+537 WDAVRR

-562 KTEDSKEYYSYGGDY
+562 KTKDGKSYFSYGGDY

-596 RKWNP
+596 RVWNP
-601 HAYETAYYYQSVWA
+601 HAYETAYYYQNVWA

-668 ALHLPIA
+668 MFHLPIEG
-675 NTLAALD
+675 TLAALD
-682 PNSEVM
+682 PSSEVL
-688 LNVDFMLKEAEPLM
+688 LNVDFMLKQAEPLM
-702 ESGQRIAYAQL
+702 EANQRIAYAQL
-713 PINEVMP
+713 PVNEVMT
-720 QATHLPTEK
+720 QAAHLPNDK
-729 AKFIVTQPKQG
+729 AKFKVTHPKQG
-740 DLTISGNDIN
+740 DLS
-750 ITFDGKTG
+750 ITGEDMSIAFDGKTG
-758 LITKYI
+758 LMTRYE
-764 VNGVPILGEGGTLRP
+764 VSGVPLLGEGGTLRP

-791 AGLQQKLKVWRN
+791 AWLQQKLKVWRN
-803 PVMNLTSLAV
+803 PVMNLTSFGV

-818 NKSQTTVVARYDMP
+818 SKSQVTVVARYDMP
-832 EVAATLTLTYEI
+832 EVAAKLTLTYEI

-854 GIAFSDSYQELP
+854 SIAFSDSYQELP
-866 EMLRFGIVMEL
+866 EMLRFGMVMEM
-877 PYQMDISDFY
+877 PYGMDSSEFY

-935 TDDQGNGIKVTA
+935 TDGDGNAIKVTA

-955 LHYDITMLDEGDEKH
+955 LHYDIATLDEGDEKH
-970 QRHPCDLFRSM
+970 QRHPSQLQKSP

-989 EQCGVGGI
+989 EHCGVGGI
-997 DSWGA
+997 NSWGA

-1015 TCSFTIVPNILIDSI
+1015 TCSFTI
-1030 TINGKRY
+1030 
-1037 PIPSW
+1037 IPM
-1042 GHKEWEEKMSDLMDL
+1042 K
-1057 LADEKFNDNSLD
+1057 
-1069 KWELLKSHSD
+1069 
-1079 GCVSESLSLA
+1079 
-1089 FSCVL
+1089 
-1094 REQPQEVLSSLYNH
+1094 
-1108 RDNPPIEFIDEIK
+1108 
-1121 YWAQELG
+1121 
-1128 EEQTIPDND
+1128 
-1137 LPYNYPSMGFLRQEI
+1137 
-1152 AKLPDKNAQN
+1152 
-1162 YLIKLFD
+1162 
-1169 IPNK
+1169 

>member
-1 MRLTFAVTVCLMMTL
+1 MKSSILTIICLIIAL
-16 GLAAQPAGDEWMNLQ
+16 GAGAQPVGEPWMDLQ
-31 VNEINRLPVHTSFLA
+31 VNEINRLPVHTSFIA
-46 YDAAPNESSRYL
+46 QDVNSATMSRYL

-72 DERPTD
+72 NERPTD
-78 FYRTDLDDSH
+78 FWRTDLDDSG

-101 GYGDPIYLNIGFPW
+101 GYGDPVYVNIGFPW
-115 RGNWENDPP
+115 RDNWKNDPP
-124 HVPVQDNHVGTYRR
+124 RVPVQDNHVGTYRR
-138 HITLPADW
+138 HITLPAEW
-146 HGKQII
+146 KGKQVI

-171 GYAEDSKTAAEFDI
+171 GYAEDSKMAAEFDI
-185 TPYLKE
+185 TPYVHE

-202 WCDGTYCEDQDF
+202 WCDGTYSEDQDF

-229 DKNCHI
+229 DKDNHI
-235 DDIRVTAGLTDNFK
+235 DDLRVTTGLTDDLCN
-249 DGTLMVAPT
+249 GTLIIAPRV
-258 LTGKGTLSY
+258 TGKGTMRYQL
-267 HLYDALGN
+267 LDAQGN
-275 EVTMEPTGENRWTIS
+275 EVTMTPKGENSWIVS
-290 APHQWTAETPYLYS
+290 DAQQWTAETPYLYT
-304 LIAMLTPADKKST
+304 LIATLVPADKKAK
-317 GEAVTIKVGFRRV
+317 GEAIVQKIGFRRV
-330 EIKDGQLLVN
+330 EIKNGQLLVN
-340 GKAVYIKG
+340 GKAIYIKG

-361 VSRDRMIADIKEM
+361 VSRERMIADIKEM

-382 RTCHYSDDPQW
+382 RTCHYPDDPMW

-398 EYGLYVIAE
+398 EYGLYVFAE
-407 ANMESHGFYYDPKTA
+407 ANQEGHGFHYDPNTA
-422 PTYQPMF
+422 PTYKPMF
-429 AKQILERN
+429 AKPILERN

-449 VIVWSLGNETCD
+449 IIVWSLGNETCD

-472 RANDPSR
+472 RSVDPSR
-479 PIHWERALGG
+479 PIHWERAQGG

-501 PAWCERYASKPEST
+501 PEWCERYASKPEST

-523 NHTMGNSG
+523 NHAMGNSG

-537 WDLVRR
+537 WEAVRR

-562 KTEDSKEYYSYGGDY
+562 KTADDKEYFSYGGDY

-596 RKWNP
+596 RVWNP
-601 HAYETAYYYQSVWA
+601 HTYETAYYYQNVWA
-615 EDVNVRQGDIA
+615 EDVNVQQGDIA

-644 LLVDGQSVLNG
+644 LLVNGESALNG
-655 EELNLNVAPQGRQ
+655 EELNLNVVPQGRQ
-668 ALHLPIA
+668 MLHLPIA

-688 LNVDFMLKEAEPLM
+688 LNVDFMLKNAEPLM
-702 ESGQRIAYAQL
+702 DAGQRIGYGQL
-713 PINEVMP
+713 PIREVAP
-720 QATHLPTEK
+720 QSASLPHNK
-729 AKFIVTQPKQG
+729 AKFKIRRTKQEP
-740 DLTISGNDIN
+740 LTVSCEGTEIA
-750 ITFDGKTG
+750 FDATTG
-758 LITKYI
+758 FLKQYS
-764 VNGVPILGEGGTLRP
+764 VNGTNLLGEGGILRP

-791 AGLQQKLKVWRN
+791 AWLQQKLNVWRN

-818 NKSQTTVVARYDMP
+818 SKSQVTVIAHYDMP
-832 EVAATLTLTYEI
+832 EVHARLTLTYEI
-844 HAGGAMCVTQ
+844 HSGGAMCITQ
-854 GIAFSDSYQELP
+854 GIAFDDSYTEIP
-866 EMLRFGIVMEL
+866 EMLRFGMVMEMPNDL
-877 PYQMDISDFY
+877 EISHFY

-923 TGTKGDIRWWTQ
+923 TGTKGDIRWWCQ
-935 TDDQGNGIKVTA
+935 TNNQGNGIKITA

-970 QRHPCDLFRSM
+970 QRHPSQLEKSN

-989 EQCGVGGI
+989 EHCGVGGI

-1015 TCSFTIVPNILIDSI
+1015 TCSFTI
-1030 TINGKRY
+1030 T
-1037 PIPSW
+1037 PIV
-1042 GHKEWEEKMSDLMDL
+1042 
-1057 LADEKFNDNSLD
+1057 AN
-1069 KWELLKSHSD
+1069 
-1079 GCVSESLSLA
+1079 
-1089 FSCVL
+1089 
-1094 REQPQEVLSSLYNH
+1094 
-1108 RDNPPIEFIDEIK
+1108 
-1121 YWAQELG
+1121 
-1128 EEQTIPDND
+1128 
-1137 LPYNYPSMGFLRQEI
+1137 
-1152 AKLPDKNAQN
+1152 
-1162 YLIKLFD
+1162 
-1169 IPNK
+1169 

>member
-1 MRLTFAVTVCLMMTL
+1 MKSSILAISCLL
-16 GLAAQPAGDEWMNLQ
+16 IAIWANAQPAGEPWMDLQ
-31 VNEINRLPVHTSFLA
+31 VNEINRLPVHTSFTA
-46 YDAAPNESSRYL
+46 NDIVPSQSSRYL
-58 SLDGDWKFHWVANL
+58 SLDGEWKFHWVANL
-72 DERPTD
+72 DQRPTD
-78 FYRTDLDDSH
+78 FYRLDLDDNG

-101 GYGDPIYLNIGFPW
+101 GYGDPVYVNIGFPW

-124 HVPVQDNHVGTYRR
+124 RVPVQDNHVGTYRR

-146 HGKQII
+146 KGKQVI

-159 SNINLWVNGQFA
+159 SNISLWVNGQFA

-185 TPYLKE
+185 TPYLKD

-202 WCDGTYCEDQDF
+202 WCDGTYSEDQDF

-229 DKNCHI
+229 DKGNHI
-235 DDIRVTAGLTDNFK
+235 DDLRVSAGLTEDFK
-249 DGTLMVAPT
+249 DGTLMVAQVI
-258 LTGKGTLSY
+258 TGKGTMSY
-267 HLYDALGN
+267 HLFDAQGN
-275 EVTMEPTGENRWTIS
+275 EVTMTPAGENRWIVPT
-290 APHQWTAETPYLYS
+290 AHQWTAETPYLYS
-304 LIAMLTPADKKST
+304 LVATLTPADKKAK
-317 GEAVTIKVGFRRV
+317 GETTTIKVGFRRV
-330 EIKDGQLLVN
+330 EIKNGQLLVN
-340 GKAVYIKG
+340 GKAIYIKG

-361 VSRDRMIADIKEM
+361 VSRERMIADIKEM

-407 ANMESHGFYYDPKTA
+407 ANQESHGFHYDPNTA
-422 PTYQPMF
+422 PTYKPMF
-429 AKQILERN
+429 AKPILERN

-449 VIVWSLGNETCD
+449 IIVWSLGNETCD

-472 RANDPSR
+472 RSVDPSR
-479 PIHWERALGG
+479 PIHWERAQGG

-501 PAWCERYASKPEST
+501 PEWCERYASKPEST

-537 WDLVRR
+537 WDVVRHQ
-543 LPKFQGGFVW
+543 PKFQGGFVW

-562 KTEDSKEYYSYGGDY
+562 KTADGKEYFSYGGDY

-596 RKWNP
+596 RVWNP
-601 HAYETAYYYQSVWA
+601 HAYETAYYYQNVWA
-615 EDVNVRQGDIA
+615 EDVNVQQGDIA

-655 EELNLNVAPQGRQ
+655 EELNLNVVSQGRQ
-668 ALHLPIA
+668 ILHLPIA
-675 NTLAALD
+675 NTLATID

-702 ESGQRIAYAQL
+702 EKGQRIGYGQL
-713 PINEVMP
+713 PIREVMP
-720 QATHLPTEK
+720 QATALPNKKTDFK
-729 AKFIVTQPKQG
+729 ITRGKNLSVSWKGGWISFSDVTG
-740 DLTISGNDIN
+740 TITNYN
-750 ITFDGKTG
+750 
-758 LITKYI
+758 
-764 VNGVPILGEGGTLRP
+764 VNGVTLLGGPFGSTLRP

-803 PVMNLTSLAV
+803 PVMNLTSFGV

-818 NKSQTTVVARYDMP
+818 NKSQVTVVARYDMP
-832 EVAATLTLTYEI
+832 EVHAKLTLTYEI
-844 HAGGAMCVTQ
+844 HADGVLCVTQ
-854 GIAFSDSYQELP
+854 GIAFDESYTEIP
-866 EMLRFGIVMEL
+866 EMLRFGMVMEL
-877 PYQMDISDFY
+877 DYGMSNSEFY

-900 SQRLGIYRQTAD
+900 SQRLGIFRQTAD

-923 TGTKGDIRWWTQ
+923 TGTKGDIRWWCQ
-935 TDDQGNGIKVTA
+935 TDDQGNGFKVTS

-955 LHYDITMLDEGDEKH
+955 LRYSINTLDEGDEKH
-970 QRHPCDLFRSM
+970 QRHPSELKENSPFLF
-981 YTVLTLDS
+981 LTLDS
-989 EQCGVGGI
+989 EHCGVGGI

-1008 RLPAIDR
+1008 RIPAHDR
-1015 TCSFTIVPNILIDSI
+1015 TCSFTI
-1030 TINGKRY
+1030 T
-1037 PIPSW
+1037 PIV
-1042 GHKEWEEKMSDLMDL
+1042 
-1057 LADEKFNDNSLD
+1057 AD
-1069 KWELLKSHSD
+1069 
-1079 GCVSESLSLA
+1079 
-1089 FSCVL
+1089 
-1094 REQPQEVLSSLYNH
+1094 
-1108 RDNPPIEFIDEIK
+1108 
-1121 YWAQELG
+1121 
-1128 EEQTIPDND
+1128 
-1137 LPYNYPSMGFLRQEI
+1137 
-1152 AKLPDKNAQN
+1152 
-1162 YLIKLFD
+1162 
-1169 IPNK
+1169 

>member
-1 MRLTFAVTVCLMMTL
+1 MLMAL
-16 GLAAQPAGDEWMNLQ
+16 GAGAQPTGEPWMDLQ
-31 VNEINRLPVHTSFLA
+31 VNEINRLPVHTSFFA
-46 YDAAPNESSRYL
+46 YDDMVSALNHAYGNSGRYL
-58 SLDGDWKFHWVANL
+58 SLDGEWKFHWVANL

-78 FYRTDLDDSH
+78 FYRTDLDDSG

-101 GYGDPIYLNIGFPW
+101 GYGDPVYVNIGFPW
-115 RGNWENDPP
+115 RDNWENDPP
-124 HVPVQDNHVGTYRR
+124 RVPVQDNHVGTYRR
-138 HITLPADW
+138 HITLPDGW
-146 HGKQII
+146 NWKGNQVI

-159 SNINLWVNGQFA
+159 SNISLWVNGKFV
-171 GYAEDSKTAAEFDI
+171 GYAEDSKLAAEFDI

-202 WCDGTYCEDQDF
+202 WCDGTYSEDQDF

-229 DKNCHI
+229 DKNNHI
-235 DDIRVTAGLTDNFK
+235 DDLRVTAGLTDDLK
-249 DGTLMVAPT
+249 DGTLMIAPSI
-258 LTGKGTLSY
+258 TGKGTMSY
-267 HLYDALGN
+267 FLLDDQSN
-275 EVTMEPTGENRWTIS
+275 EVPMKATAENCWTV
-290 APHQWTAETPYLYS
+290 PDVHQWSAETPHLYR
-304 LIAMLTPADKKST
+304 LVATFTPSDRKSKR
-317 GEAVTIKVGFRRV
+317 ETIVQNIGFRRV
-330 EIKDGQLLVN
+330 EIKGGQLLVN
-340 GKAVYIKG
+340 GKAIYIKG

-361 VSRDRMIADIKEM
+361 VSRERMIADIKEM

-382 RTCHYSDDPQW
+382 RTCHYPDDPMW

-407 ANMESHGFYYDPKTA
+407 ANQEGHGFHYDPNTA
-422 PTYQPMF
+422 PTYKPMF
-429 AKQILERN
+429 AKPILERN

-472 RANDPSR
+472 RATDPSR
-479 PIHWERALGG
+479 PIHWERAQGG

-501 PAWCERYASKPEST
+501 PEWCERYASKPEST

-537 WDLVRR
+537 WNAVRN

-562 KTEDSKEYYSYGGDY
+562 TDEDGKTYYSYGGDY

-596 RKWNP
+596 RRWNP
-601 HAYETAYYYQSVWA
+601 HAYETAYYYQNVWA

-626 VRNEFFFRDLSN
+626 VRNEFFFRNLSN

-644 LLVDGQSVLNG
+644 LLVDGKSVLNG
-655 EELNLNVAPQGRQ
+655 EENNLNVAPQGRQ
-668 ALHLPIA
+668 TLHLPIA

-688 LNVDFMLKEAEPLM
+688 LNVDFLLKEREPLM
-702 ESGQRIAYAQL
+702 ERGQRVAYAQL
-713 PINEVMP
+713 PVREVVP
-720 QATHLPTEK
+720 QAAHLPNEK
-729 AKFIVTQPKQG
+729 VEFETKKAAGGAITV
-740 DLTISGNDIN
+740 SGKDFSIN
-750 ITFDGKTG
+750 FDGKSG
-758 LITKYI
+758 LMTQYE
-764 VNGVPILGEGGTLRP
+764 VGDVDMLGVGGTLRP

-791 AGLQQKLKVWRN
+791 AWMQQKLQVWRN
-803 PVMNLTSLAV
+803 PVMNLTSLAL

-818 NKSQTTVVARYDMP
+818 SKSQVTVVARYDMP
-832 EVAATLTLTYEI
+832 EVHARLTLSYEI
-844 HAGGAMCVTQ
+844 HKGGVMCVTQ
-854 GIAFSDSYQELP
+854 GIAFDDSYTELP
-866 EMLRFGIVMEL
+866 ELLRFGMVMEL
-877 PYQMDISDFY
+877 PYGIEYSEFY
-887 GRGPIE
+887 GRGPVE

-923 TGTKGDIRWWTQ
+923 TGTKGDIRWWRQ
-935 TDDQGNGIKVTA
+935 TNDGATGLMITA

-955 LHYDITMLDEGDEKH
+955 LHYDIDILDEGDEKH
-970 QRHPCDLFRSM
+970 QRHPSQLPKSEF
-981 YTVLTLDS
+981 TVLTLDS
-989 EQCGVGGI
+989 EHCGVGGI

-1015 TCSFTIVPNILIDSI
+1015 TCSFTI
-1030 TINGKRY
+1030 T
-1037 PIPSW
+1037 PI
-1042 GHKEWEEKMSDLMDL
+1042 K
-1057 LADEKFNDNSLD
+1057 
-1069 KWELLKSHSD
+1069 
-1079 GCVSESLSLA
+1079 
-1089 FSCVL
+1089 
-1094 REQPQEVLSSLYNH
+1094 
-1108 RDNPPIEFIDEIK
+1108 
-1121 YWAQELG
+1121 
-1128 EEQTIPDND
+1128 
-1137 LPYNYPSMGFLRQEI
+1137 
-1152 AKLPDKNAQN
+1152 
-1162 YLIKLFD
+1162 
-1169 IPNK
+1169 

>member
-1 MRLTFAVTVCLMMTL
+1 MRLPIAVLFSLM
-16 GLAAQPAGDEWMNLQ
+16 LAMGVNAQPAGDEWMNLQ
-31 VNEINRLPVHTSFLA
+31 VNEINRLPVHTSFIA
-46 YDAAPNESSRYL
+46 HDVDSATMSRYL

-72 DERPTD
+72 DECPLD
-78 FYRTDLDDSH
+78 FYRTDLDDSG

-124 HVPVQDNHVGTYRR
+124 RVPVQDNHVGTYRR
-138 HITLPADW
+138 HITIPANW
-146 HGKQII
+146 KGKQVI

-214 WRLSGVA
+214 WRLTGVA

-229 DKNCHI
+229 DKNYHI
-235 DDIRVTAGLTDNFK
+235 DDIRVTTSLTDDLR
-249 DGTLMVAPT
+249 DGTLMIAPVI
-258 LTGKGTLSY
+258 TGKGMMSY
-267 HLYDALGN
+267 RLLDAQSK
-275 EVTMEPTGENRWTIS
+275 EVAMTPTGDNRWTIP
-290 APHQWTAETPYLYS
+290 APHQWTAETPYLYT
-304 LIAMLTPADKKST
+304 LIATLNPADKKSK
-317 GEAVTIKVGFRRV
+317 GETVVQKIGFRRV
-330 EIKDGQLLVN
+330 EIKEGQLLVN
-340 GKAVYIKG
+340 GKAIYIKG

-361 VSRDRMIADIKEM
+361 VSRERMIADIKEM

-407 ANMESHGFYYDPKTA
+407 ANMEGHGFYYDPKTA

-449 VIVWSLGNETCD
+449 IIVWSLGNETCD
-461 GPNFTAARDWI
+461 GPNFSAARDWI
-472 RANDPSR
+472 RATDPSR

-501 PAWCERYASKPEST
+501 PEWCERYASKPESQ

-523 NHTMGNSG
+523 NHAMGNSG

-537 WDLVRR
+537 WDIVRR

-562 KTEDSKEYYSYGGDY
+562 KTKDGKEYYSYGGDY

-596 RKWNP
+596 RVWNP
-601 HAYETAYYYQSVWA
+601 HAYETAYYYQNVWV
-615 EDVNVRQGDIA
+615 EKVDIFQGDIR
-626 VRNEFFFRDLSN
+626 VKNEFFFRDLSN

-644 LLVDGQSVLNG
+644 LLRDGNLVRNG
-655 EELNLNVAPQGRQ
+655 EELNLNVPAQGQ
-668 ALHLPIA
+668 QILHLPITTAVASFEA
-675 NTLAALD
+675 NC
-682 PNSEVM
+682 EVM
-688 LNVDFMLKEAEPLM
+688 LNVDFLLKSDEPLM
-702 ESGQRIAYAQL
+702 KAGERIAYAQL
-713 PINEVMP
+713 TVNEVMP
-720 QATHLPTEK
+720 QAAHLPNNK
-729 AKFIVTQPKQG
+729 AKFKVTQSKQE
-740 DLTISGNDIN
+740 DLVVTGEGMN
-750 ITFDGKTG
+750 IAFDKKTG
-758 LITKYI
+758 LLKQYL
-764 VNGVPILGEGGTLRP
+764 VNDVPLLGEGGTLKP

-818 NKSQTTVVARYDMP
+818 TESHVTVVARYDMP
-832 EVAATLTLTYEI
+832 EVAAKLTLTYEI

-866 EMLRFGIVMEL
+866 EMLRFGMVMEM
-877 PYQMDISDFY
+877 PYWMDISEFY

-923 TGTKGDIRWWTQ
+923 TGTKGDIRWWKQ
-935 TDDQGNGIKVTA
+935 TDGEGAGIMVTA
-947 DKPFYASA
+947 DKPFFASA
-955 LHYDITMLDEGDEKH
+955 LHYDIAMLDEGDQKH
-970 QRHPCDLFRSM
+970 QRHPSQLQKSP

-989 EQCGVGGI
+989 EHCGVGGI

-1008 RLPAIDR
+1008 RLPAVDR
-1015 TCSFTIVPNILIDSI
+1015 TCSFTISPM
-1030 TINGKRY
+1030 K
-1037 PIPSW
+1037 
-1042 GHKEWEEKMSDLMDL
+1042 
-1057 LADEKFNDNSLD
+1057 
-1069 KWELLKSHSD
+1069 
-1079 GCVSESLSLA
+1079 
-1089 FSCVL
+1089 
-1094 REQPQEVLSSLYNH
+1094 
-1108 RDNPPIEFIDEIK
+1108 
-1121 YWAQELG
+1121 
-1128 EEQTIPDND
+1128 
-1137 LPYNYPSMGFLRQEI
+1137 
-1152 AKLPDKNAQN
+1152 
-1162 YLIKLFD
+1162 
-1169 IPNK
+1169 

>member
-1 MRLTFAVTVCLMMTL
+1 MKPTILTIT
-16 GLAAQPAGDEWMNLQ
+16 GLFLALWATAQPAGDEWMNLQ
-31 VNEINRLPVHTSFLA
+31 VNEINRLPVHTSFFAFDTEGEALKQQ
-46 YDAAPNESSRYL
+46 PVQSSRYL

-72 DERPTD
+72 NERPTD
-78 FYRTDLDDSH
+78 FYRTDIDDSA

-101 GYGDPIYLNIGFPW
+101 GYGDPIYVNIGFPW
-115 RGNWENDPP
+115 RGNWETDPP
-124 HVPVQDNHVGTYRR
+124 RVPVQDNHVGTYRR

-146 HGKQII
+146 KGKQVI

-159 SNINLWVNGQFA
+159 SNINLWVNGRFV
-171 GYAEDSKTAAEFDI
+171 GYAEDSKLAAEFDI
-185 TPYLKE
+185 TPFLQE

-202 WCDGTYCEDQDF
+202 WCDGTYSEDQDF

-221 RSSYLYCR
+221 RSSYLYSR
-229 DKNCHI
+229 DARNHI
-235 DDIRVTAGLTDNFK
+235 DDLRVTTGLTENLR
-249 DGTLMVAPT
+249 DGTLMVAPSI
-258 LTGKGTLSY
+258 TGKGSLNY
-267 HLYDALGN
+267 RLLDAQGK
-275 EVTMEPTGENRWTIS
+275 EVAMTPTGENRWIVTD
-290 APHQWTAETPYLYS
+290 AQHWTAETPYLYT
-304 LIAMLTPADKKST
+304 LVTTFIPADKKAK
-317 GEAVTIKVGFRRV
+317 GETIVQKIGFRRV
-330 EIKDGQLLVN
+330 EIVNGQLLVN
-340 GKAVYIKG
+340 GKAIFIKG
-348 ANRHEMD
+348 ANRHELD

-361 VSRDRMIADIKEM
+361 ISRERMIQDIKEM

-382 RTCHYSDDPQW
+382 RTCHYTDDPQW

-407 ANMESHGFYYDPKTA
+407 ANQEGHGFHYDPNTA
-422 PTYQPMF
+422 PTYKPMF
-429 AKQILERN
+429 AKPILERN

-449 VIVWSLGNETCD
+449 VIIWSLGNETCD

-472 RANDPSR
+472 RATDPSR

-501 PAWCERYASKPEST
+501 PDWCERYASKPEST

-537 WDLVRR
+537 WDLVRK

-562 KTEDSKEYYSYGGDY
+562 KTKDGKTYYSYGGDY

-591 LVSPD
+591 LVSPE
-596 RKWNP
+596 RVWNP
-601 HAYETAYYYQSVWA
+601 HAYETAYYYQNIWA

-644 LLVDGQSVLNG
+644 LLVDGKSVLNG
-655 EELNLNVAPQGRQ
+655 EELNLNVEPQGRQ
-668 ALHLPIA
+668 TLHLPIV

-688 LNVDFMLKEAEPLM
+688 LNVDFSLKQAEPLM
-702 ESGQRIAYAQL
+702 EAGQRIAYAQL
-713 PINEVMP
+713 PVNEVLHHAAQMP
-720 QATHLPTEK
+720 
-729 AKFIVTQPKQG
+729 
-740 DLTISGNDIN
+740 SGNSKLKVFTKPGNMILVCDKDMRIA
-750 ITFDGKTG
+750 FDKETG
-758 LITKYI
+758 LMTHYEVDGI
-764 VNGVPILGEGGTLRP
+764 NLLGKGGTLRP

-791 AGLQQKLKVWRN
+791 AWLQEKLKVWRN

-818 NKSQTTVVARYDMP
+818 SKSQVTVIARYDMP
-832 EVAATLTLTYEI
+832 EVHARLTLTYEI
-844 HAGGAMCVTQ
+844 HKGGTMCVTQ
-854 GIAFSDSYQELP
+854 GIAFDDSYQELP
-866 EMLRFGIVMEL
+866 EMLRFGMVMDL
-877 PYQMDISDFY
+877 PYQMENSHFY

-923 TGTKGDIRWWTQ
+923 TGTKGDIRWWIQ
-935 TDDQGNGIKVTA
+935 TNNEGIGFKITA

-955 LHYDITMLDEGDEKH
+955 LHYDISMLDEGDQKH
-970 QRHPCDLFRSM
+970 QRHPSQLQKSN
-981 YTVLTLDS
+981 YTVLTLDA
-989 EQCGVGGI
+989 EHCGVGGI

-1008 RLPAIDR
+1008 RLQALDR
-1015 TCSFTIVPNILIDSI
+1015 TCSFTI
-1030 TINGKRY
+1030 T
-1037 PIPSW
+1037 PI
-1042 GHKEWEEKMSDLMDL
+1042 KK
-1057 LADEKFNDNSLD
+1057 
-1069 KWELLKSHSD
+1069 
-1079 GCVSESLSLA
+1079 
-1089 FSCVL
+1089 
-1094 REQPQEVLSSLYNH
+1094 
-1108 RDNPPIEFIDEIK
+1108 
-1121 YWAQELG
+1121 
-1128 EEQTIPDND
+1128 
-1137 LPYNYPSMGFLRQEI
+1137 
-1152 AKLPDKNAQN
+1152 
-1162 YLIKLFD
+1162 
-1169 IPNK
+1169 